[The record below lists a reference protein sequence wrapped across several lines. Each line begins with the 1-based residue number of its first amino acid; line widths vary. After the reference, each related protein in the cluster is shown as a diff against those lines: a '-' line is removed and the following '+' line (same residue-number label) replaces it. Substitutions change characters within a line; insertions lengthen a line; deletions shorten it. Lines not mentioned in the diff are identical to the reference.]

1 MTPTALVLALSSE
14 AVSLNPTGISVTGI
28 PTISPAPIRDEID
41 VVGVVQALWKKKI
54 QIGACACLAGVLA
67 GGYALLLTPEFQ
79 VSTVLRPAALNDLD
93 GLNRSRVY
101 KLTPGQAL
109 NKIGASLES
118 YETRLGYFR
127 TNPEL
132 REAFVTPGRS
142 EEQGFEYFNRNALK
156 VIQPDTQKNN
166 LMMAFVGLDLRY
178 PKGIDGQ
185 QVLNGLVQYAIQKE
199 RLSVAED
206 LNVIVSN
213 RVKEI
218 DNELASARAEYDIGK
233 MSKVAALQERDNI
246 KRAELN
252 DELRALRAQLKL
264 RRADR
269 IAQLDEAIAIARRLG
284 LKRPSTPSSMGH
296 GEAEG
301 GGNVIRT
308 EINNQQVPMYFLGT
322 DALEAE
328 RQALRERK
336 TDDFVEPRI
345 AQIRKELMLLEQ
357 NRTMQ
362 ALEQRQKD
370 ELFVKG
376 GEALRAERSRL
387 NAINSDLSGLRLVS
401 VDQQATEPLSPIF
414 PRKSLFVS
422 LGALLGGVIG
432 VVYVLLRHALK
443 ARRRGGLREAMMM
456 KKVIGAEVIT
466 PLPSRPQ

>member
-1 MTPTALVLALSSE
+1 MSTALVLALSSE
-14 AVSLNPTGISVTGI
+14 AVSLNPAGISVTGI

-41 VVGVVQALWKKKI
+41 VVDILQALWKKKI

-67 GGYALLLTPEFQ
+67 GGYAFLLTPEFQ

-93 GLNRSRVY
+93 SLNRSKVY
-101 KLTPGQAL
+101 KLTPSAAL
-109 NKIGASLES
+109 NKIGASLDS

-127 TNPEL
+127 TNSEL

-142 EEQGFEYFNRNALK
+142 DEQGFEYFNRNALK
-156 VIQPDTQKNN
+156 VIQPDSKKSN
-166 LMMAFVGLDLRY
+166 LLTAFIGLELRY

-199 RLSVAED
+199 RQSVAED
-206 LNVIVSN
+206 LNVIISN

-218 DNELASARAEYDIGK
+218 DNELASAREEYEIGK
-233 MSKVAALQERDNI
+233 MSEIAALQEGDNI
-246 KRAELN
+246 KRAKLN

-296 GEAEG
+296 SEAEG
-301 GGNVIRT
+301 AGNVIRT
-308 EINNQQVPMYFLGT
+308 EINNQQLPMYFLGT

-336 TDDFVEPRI
+336 NDDFVEPRI

-376 GEALRAERSRL
+376 GGALRAERSRL
-387 NAINSDLSGLRLVS
+387 NAVNLDLSGLRLVS

-422 LGALLGGVIG
+422 LGALLGGLIG
-432 VVYVLLRHALK
+432 VVYVLLRQALK
-443 ARRRGGLREAMMM
+443 ARQRDELRETMMM